1 MLKSQCEPRECGAD
15 DESECTAKVELTKA
29 KSYELSGDLSDPAD
43 VFGLSGTWKTDE
55 TLLSSCEEKVKCK
68 PNTTRPAGYAYLVY
82 NYVQKSQRWTSVGR
96 PGFNGACDPCADNT
110 KVGVLCKD
118 PFASCGGIL
127 HSDWEP
133 ALKTVA
139 DVCGP

>member
-82 NYVQKSQRWTSVGR
+82 NRLCLPSLQLCAEKSAVDVGR
-96 PGFNGACDPCADNT
+96 ATWVQRG
-110 KVGVLCKD
+110 L
-118 PFASCGGIL
+118 
-127 HSDWEP
+127 
-133 ALKTVA
+133 
-139 DVCGP
+139 